1 MFSHSS
7 FFPLHLL
14 HLSLSLSLS
23 LAAEANCKLANL
35 QEDIARKSDDNIRQ
49 QEEITNL
56 LTQVV
61 ELQRKNRE
69 ILVENDTI
77 RSALDVSHE
86 CQKELSTEL
95 MDLKEKYEVLLA
107 AFHELQEELKRKT
120 RMTYGMFPSFIP
132 PNESLAA
139 EIESTLGSE
148 GYESS
153 EFSSLNT
160 NFVNCGRNFL
170 KSGVR
175 CDSPDSLSSF
185 DQSFGFSSSHVS
197 NKHES
202 GDVNNKL
209 GLPNKS
215 PNKSGRQSGMR
226 FNLDKLK
233 IVKSLEGSVT
243 LGKWR
248 KLATPH
254 LGVLLETQSGVRNKA
269 LKDLQSD
276 LINYVITTK
285 ENNAK
290 RATNFNSNPLLPNAS
305 TPLGSQNV
313 PTKEPLVTTSTPNVK
328 YECNPGKWFDAT
340 CSTYTFTTTSLS
352 RSIESTAVT
361 PSFSKLQLATGHD
374 TPITSS
380 FSTCTTDSLPHSQP
394 SVTCSVPFTFSISP
408 RPVSLILD
416 CYVHFKLTSLFHL
429 NSKLCPLVQTKLKAA
444 KVLKPKTPQMSA
456 RTAIHLQTCNFD
468 HQ

>member
-1 MFSHSS
+1 M
-7 FFPLHLL
+7 
-14 HLSLSLSLS
+14 
-23 LAAEANCKLANL
+23 

-61 ELQRKNRE
+61 DLQRKNRE
-69 ILVENDTI
+69 ILFENDTI
-77 RSALDVSHE
+77 RSALEVSHE

-95 MDLKEKYEVLLA
+95 MDLKEKYEVLLG

-120 RMTYGMFPSFIP
+120 RLTYGMFPSFIP

-160 NFVNCGRNFL
+160 NFINCGRNVL
-170 KSGVR
+170 KNGVR
-175 CDSPDSLSSF
+175 CDSPDSLGSF
-185 DQSFGFSSSHVS
+185 DQSFGFTNSHVS
-197 NKHES
+197 GGVGGKQEQGDNTNKS
-202 GDVNNKL
+202 GAFT
-209 GLPNKS
+209 KS

-269 LKDLQSD
+269 LKDLQAD

-290 RATNFNSNPLLPNAS
+290 RATSFTSNPLLPNTS
-305 TPLGSQNV
+305 TPVSGSNI
-313 PTKEPLVTTSTPNVK
+313 PTKESLVNSTSNVK

-340 CSTYTFTTTSLS
+340 YSTYTFTTTSVS
-352 RSIESTAVT
+352 RSSESTAVT

-380 FSTCTTDSLPHSQP
+380 FSTSTTDSLPHSQP
-394 SVTCSVPFTFSISP
+394 SVTCSVPFTFSVSP
-408 RPVSLILD
+408 RPVSWKDITLPT
-416 CYVHFKLTSLFHL
+416 FL
-429 NSKLCPLVQTKLKAA
+429 NPTK
-444 KVLKPKTPQMSA
+444 
-456 RTAIHLQTCNFD
+456 
-468 HQ
+468 